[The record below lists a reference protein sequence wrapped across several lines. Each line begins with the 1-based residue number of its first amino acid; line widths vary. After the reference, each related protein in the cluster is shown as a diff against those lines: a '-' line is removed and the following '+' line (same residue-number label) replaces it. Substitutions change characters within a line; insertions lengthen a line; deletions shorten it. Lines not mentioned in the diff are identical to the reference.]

1 MTYDIRSPEYADP
14 KKLTQELER
23 VFDVCHGCRLCH
35 DLCPS
40 FGTVLRRID
49 EEDGE
54 VARLEPGDWN
64 RVTDECYQCKL
75 CFPKC
80 PYTPPHEW
88 AIDIPRLLLRH
99 KAARVRREGIPLQ
112 DQALG
117 RTDLIGTVACAT
129 APVSNWALRNPLN
142 RTLME
147 ATVGIHRLRKLP
159 TYARET
165 FAQWWAKR
173 GNERPGPQPASQLA
187 LQPDS
192 QLAPGSASSP
202 SPAAPGAAGA
212 PAPAV
217 PDTVALFYT
226 CPVNYNQPEVG
237 RAAVQ
242 VLERNG
248 VAVECPP
255 QRCCGMPYLDGGD
268 LENAKKNA
276 QANVDSL
283 LPAVRRG
290 ARVVVPGPTC
300 SYMMKQEYGGL
311 LGTPEAREVA
321 SNTMDLF
328 EYLALRHRAGKL
340 DTNVAQKPGKVAYH
354 VPCHLKAQNIGFKSR
369 DVLRIVGAEV
379 ATVDKCCGVD
389 GTWGL
394 KKQYYEESFK
404 IAEPALTAFRNAQP
418 ATVVTDCPLAAIQIE
433 QGTGLKPRHPIQVL
447 AECYEP
453 RKETAS

>member
-1 MTYDIRSPEYADP
+1 MTYDIRSPDYVDP
-14 KKLTQELER
+14 VKLTKELER

-49 EEDGE
+49 EEDGD
-54 VARLEPGDWN
+54 VKGLNGGDWN
-64 RVTDECYQCKL
+64 QVTDECYQCKL
-75 CFPKC
+75 CVAKC

-117 RTDLIGTVACAT
+117 RTDLIGAVACAT
-129 APVSNWALRNPLN
+129 APVSNWALQNPLN
-142 RTLME
+142 RVLME

-165 FAQWWAKR
+165 FAQWWAMRENKL
-173 GNERPGPQPASQLA
+173 PGPQPAPHPA
-187 LQPDS
+187 LQPES
-192 QLAPGSASSP
+192 HPAPGSAS
-202 SPAAPGAAGA
+202 
-212 PAPAV
+212 V

-237 RAAVQ
+237 RAAVA

-248 VAVECPP
+248 VTVECPK

-268 LENAKKNA
+268 LENAKRNA
-276 QANVDSL
+276 RANVEAL
-283 LPAVRRG
+283 LPAVLRG
-290 ARVVVPGPTC
+290 SKVVVPGPTC
-300 SYMMKQEYGGL
+300 SYMMKQEYGDL
-311 LGTPEAREVA
+311 LGTPEARQVA
-321 SNTMDLF
+321 ANTMDLF
-328 EYLALRHRAGKL
+328 EYLALRHRAGRF
-340 DTNVAQKPGKVAYH
+340 DTNVAQKPGRVAYH
-354 VPCHLKAQNIGFKSR
+354 VPCHLKAQNIGLKSR
-369 DVLRIVGAEV
+369 DVLRTVGAEV
-379 ATVDKCCGVD
+379 ALVDKCCGVD

-394 KKQYYEESFK
+394 KKQYYEESFR
-404 IAEPALTAFRNAQP
+404 IAGPALAAFRKAQP

-433 QGTGLKPRHPIQVL
+433 QGTGFKPRHPIEVL

-453 RKETAS
+453 ATEGSPS